1 MADPAPLCGK
11 PAIDLWP
18 CGNVFVATKMVMTW
32 GWIIIIGFT
41 LKRLVGASRD
51 SLDLSFPKRGG
62 SIASFL
68 CDFPG
73 SHLLATA
80 KYDHILTSVLHYSLF
95 CLKKCST
102 SVKVCKFFHV
112 NLSAAIFFGAS
123 KWGFQS
129 QSLCTIPYRSGR
141 IHFFDLR
148 ELGDPDEFQMRKEF
162 LRRGWWSTP
171 NSMASPE
178 THLLEVPRYLP
189 YIFGLCFRHF

>member
-1 MADPAPLCGK
+1 
-11 PAIDLWP
+11 
-18 CGNVFVATKMVMTW
+18 MVMTW

-41 LKRLVGASRD
+41 LKRLKSFKRFVGLKPVHRKRVGGW
-51 SLDLSFPKRGG
+51 LRFHFPKRGG

-141 IHFFDLR
+141 IHFLDLR
-148 ELGDPDEFQMRKEF
+148 ELGDPDEFQI
-162 LRRGWWSTP
+162 P
-171 NSMASPE
+171 Q
-178 THLLEVPRYLP
+178 LLDSS
-189 YIFGLCFRHF
+189 